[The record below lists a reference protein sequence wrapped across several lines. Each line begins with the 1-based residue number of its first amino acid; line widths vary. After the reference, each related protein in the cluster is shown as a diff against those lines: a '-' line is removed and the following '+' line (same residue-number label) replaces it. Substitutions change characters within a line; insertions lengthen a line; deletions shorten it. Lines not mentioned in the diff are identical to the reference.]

1 MGRKPD
7 DGFMK
12 AQVNIRAALAALGL
26 ALGAAAACEA
36 AITAPVAP
44 VKWHPGHYVALGAAA
59 GDYLVT
65 NTFKEV
71 AALPNVRGVMMRYQW
86 RDIETGRGVY
96 DFSRVDR
103 DLNLARAAG
112 KQLFITISTKA
123 FQAGARALPDY
134 LHTAEYGGGVYRIRI
149 SGKDSTGSEATTGEN
164 IALYEAS
171 VRDRLIALARA
182 LGRRYNAQNNFEGIA
197 YNETALGQAVVPLT
211 EAQKAGFFA
220 NLAQV
225 DAATRQAFPN
235 TVVMQFINF
244 PKPYMPGL
252 VSSMLDAGVA
262 LGGPDTFLNDSTL
275 EASAYPLYDGVAGK
289 LPLGPSVQAENYVTT
304 YQFGP
309 YAPPAVTDLYAFARG
324 RLHGNYLFWSKT
336 LTPPLIPYDNVLK
349 MFRSATFPQDAAG
362 GLNTAC
368 PTLFTACVPAL

>member
-1 MGRKPD
+1 
-7 DGFMK
+7 MK
-12 AQVNIRAALAALGL
+12 KLNSVRASLAALLL
-26 ALGAAAACEA
+26 ALGGAALSQAAV
-36 AITAPVAP
+36 TAPTAP
-44 VKWHPGHYVALGAAA
+44 VKWHPGHYVALGASA
-59 GDYLVT
+59 GEYLTT
-65 NTFKEV
+65 NTFKEIS
-71 AALPNVRGVMMRYQW
+71 ALPNVRGVMTRYAW
-86 RDIETGRGVY
+86 RDIETSRGVY
-96 DFSRVDR
+96 DFSRIDR

-149 SGKDSTGSEATTGEN
+149 SGKDATGSEATTGEN
-164 IALYEAS
+164 IALYEPS
-171 VRDRLIALARA
+171 VRDRLVALARV

-211 EAQKAGFFA
+211 DAQKNTFFA

-225 DAATRQAFPN
+225 DTATRQAFPN
-235 TVVMQFINF
+235 TVVMQFLNF
-244 PKPYMPGL
+244 PKPNMPGL
-252 VSSMLDAGVA
+252 VSNMLNAGVA

-275 EASAYPLYDGVAGK
+275 EASAYPLYDTVAGK

-324 RLHGNYLFWSKT
+324 RLHANYLFWSKT
-336 LTPPLIPYDNVLK
+336 LTPPLIPYDNVMK
-349 MFRSATFPQDAAG
+349 MFKSASFPKDAAG

-368 PTLFTACVPAL
+368 PTLFTACVAGL

>member
-1 MGRKPD
+1 
-7 DGFMK
+7 MK
-12 AQVNIRAALAALGL
+12 NINLVRASLAALLL
-26 ALGAAAACEA
+26 ALGGAAAAQVAGA
-36 AITAPVAP
+36 AAPVAP

-65 NTFKEV
+65 NTFKEIS
-71 AALPNVRGVMMRYQW
+71 ALPNVRGVMTRYQW
-86 RDIETGRGVY
+86 RDIETARGVY
-96 DFSRVDR
+96 DFSRIDR

-123 FQAGARALPDY
+123 FQAGARAVPDY

-149 SGKDSTGSEATTGEN
+149 SGKDTTGSEATTGEN
-164 IALYEAS
+164 VALYEPA
-171 VRDRLIALARA
+171 VRDRLVALARA
-182 LGRRYNAQNNFEGIA
+182 LGRRYNAQNHFEGIA
-197 YNETALGQAVVPLT
+197 YNETALGQAVVPLSET
-211 EAQKAGFFA
+211 QKGAFFTH
-220 NLAQV
+220 LAQV
-225 DAATRQAFPN
+225 NTATRQAFPN

-252 VSSMLDAGVA
+252 VSNMLNAGVA

-289 LPLGPSVQAENYVTT
+289 VPLGPSVQAENYVTT

-324 RLHGNYLFWSKT
+324 RLHANYLFWSKT
-336 LTPPLIPYDNVLK
+336 LTPPLIPYDNVMR
-349 MFRSATFPQDAAG
+349 MFKSASFPKDAAG

-368 PTLFTACVPAL
+368 PTLFTACVAGL